1 MINLL
6 PLDVRVDRRY
16 GRLNRIIIGYVIAL
30 SITAL
35 LVAIVMLGSLK
46 FFGTDESA
54 IKKEITN
61 NTAIMTS
68 LQSKTTDLNNTVAR
82 LDVANKLHESGVN
95 FSELIPKIGSILPE
109 GTVLNGLS
117 LTEGSTE
124 ALNLDVDLERPELAA
139 TLVRNLI
146 DSEIFEAADI
156 GAIIPKIS
164 EGSRY
169 QYGTSVSVSFTGSAE
184 AKEKE
189 KKAAAAAKAAADAAA
204 ESAGGN

>member
-6 PLDVRVDRRY
+6 PTDVRVDRRY
-16 GRLNRIIIGYVIAL
+16 GRLNRIIIGYVVAL

-46 FFGTDESA
+46 FFGTDESS
-54 IKKEITN
+54 IRKEITD
-61 NTAIMTS
+61 NTAIITS

-82 LDVANKLHESGVN
+82 LEVANKLHESGVN
-95 FSELIPKIGSILPE
+95 FSELIPRIGSILPE

-124 ALNLDVDLERPELAA
+124 ALNLDVDLETPELAA
-139 TLVRNLI
+139 ILVRNLI

-156 GAIIPKIS
+156 GAIVPKIS
-164 EGSRY
+164 EGNRY
-169 QYGTSVSVSFTGSAE
+169 QYGTNVSVSFVGSAE

-189 KKAAAAAKAAADAAA
+189 KKAAAAAKAAAEAAA

>member
-6 PLDVRVDRRY
+6 PLDVRVERRY

-35 LVAIVMLGSLK
+35 LVAVVMLGSLK

-54 IKKEITN
+54 IKREIAS

-82 LDVANKLHESGVN
+82 LEVANKLHESGVN

-139 TLVRNLI
+139 ILVRNLI

-169 QYGTSVSVSFTGSAE
+169 QYGTSVSVSFVGSAE

-204 ESAGGN
+204 AESAGN

>member
-6 PLDVRVDRRY
+6 PLDVRVERRY

-54 IKKEITN
+54 IKKEIAD

-82 LDVANKLHESGVN
+82 LEVANKLHESGVN